1 MEMITLKRPVVR
13 LSFLDEY
20 VEDSIPNN
28 YNTLDNSYLI
38 GVKDINIYVKK
49 IDDETDNWELYD
61 EIEFGKWLKIPIDN
75 IGRILNSK
83 YYKKD
88 MKFKHVVDDID
99 INNILLI
106 GCFPI
111 SINRQYRVIN
121 LSIDR
126 IIQNRQK

>member
-1 MEMITLKRPVVR
+1 MITLKNPPVR
-13 LSFLDEY
+13 LSFLEEY
-20 VEDSIPNN
+20 VEDSMSNN

-49 IDDETDNWELYD
+49 IDGETDNWELYD
-61 EIEFGKWLKIPIDN
+61 EIKFGEWLKTPIDN
-75 IGRILNSK
+75 IGKIVNFK
-83 YYKKD
+83 YYKKI
-88 MKFKHVVDDID
+88 MKFKHAVDNND

-111 SINRQYRVIN
+111 SINRQYRIIN
-121 LSIDR
+121 LSVDR